1 MVCPSA
7 PSVQLRPIL
16 NVPQEPSDSLA
27 DMRRIH
33 YVNSHILTGDRT
45 CKALLRYC
53 RALAVAGKSDVV
65 QIPVITEGGGTV
77 YAHLLIGPAS
87 EIFSTPV
94 PDGADEPVDQQVI
107 EYLEAETLRLQPA
120 RPAWNAEM
128 TDVPD
133 IGEDF

>member
-7 PSVQLRPIL
+7 PSVRLRPIL

-65 QIPVITEGGGTV
+65 QIPVVTEGGGTV

-94 PDGADEPVDQQVI
+94 PDSVPTSRSTSRSSSTSRRRRCVSS
-107 EYLEAETLRLQPA
+107 RLG
-120 RPAWNAEM
+120 RRG
-128 TDVPD
+128 TRR
-133 IGEDF
+133 